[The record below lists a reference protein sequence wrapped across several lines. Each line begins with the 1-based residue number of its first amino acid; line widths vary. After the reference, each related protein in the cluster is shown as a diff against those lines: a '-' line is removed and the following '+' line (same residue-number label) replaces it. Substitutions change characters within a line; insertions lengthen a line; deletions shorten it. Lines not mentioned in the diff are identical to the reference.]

1 MSRNQWI
8 ALAVLVIAVVI
19 VLVVCACLGGFLLLV
34 LVSGPGTPP
43 ITTHEPVATQEPPT
57 IEATPPIA
65 STPTDTPTSTP
76 TLTHTPTQTASP
88 TATHTRSPTATHIPT
103 STLTPTSLPPAATA
117 TPAMTEARVTSVI
130 DGDTIEVALAGQ
142 TYRVRYIGIECAEP
156 GLYGSE
162 QATQENRHLVEG
174 KTVRL
179 EKDVSETDQYGRL
192 LRYVY
197 VGGIFVNAELIRRGV
212 ATAWT
217 YPPDVAYSD
226 LFVQLEREAREDG
239 RGLWA
244 APTPTMGS
252 TWNCSGNL
260 YNCSAFSSCA
270 QVMSY
275 WSACPGDPSRLD
287 GDHDGRPCESL
298 CR

>member
-8 ALAVLVIAVVI
+8 ALAVLGIAAVI
-19 VLVVCACLGGFLLLV
+19 VLVVCACLGGYLLSV
-34 LVSGPGTPP
+34 LVGGPGLPP
-43 ITTHEPVATQEPPT
+43 ITTDEPVATQEPPT
-57 IEATPPIA
+57 VLATPPIA
-65 STPTDTPTSTP
+65 STPTNTTTSTATP
-76 TLTHTPTQTASP
+76 SHTPTQTASP
-88 TATHTRSPTATHIPT
+88 TPTCTHSPTATHTPT
-103 STLTPTSLPPAATA
+103 STLTPTSLPPTATA
-117 TPAMTEARVTSVI
+117 TPAVTEARVTSVI
-130 DGDTIEVALAGQ
+130 DGDTIEVVLAGQ

-156 GLYGSE
+156 GLYGAE
-162 QATQENRHLVEG
+162 QATQQNRQLGEG

-179 EKDVSETDQYGRL
+179 EKDISETDQYGRL

-197 VGGIFVNAELIRRGV
+197 VGEIFVNAELVRRGV

-226 LFVQLEREAREDG
+226 LFVQLEREAREGG

-244 APTPTMGS
+244 EPSPTAGA

-260 YNCSAFSSCA
+260 YNCGAFSSCA

>member
-1 MSRNQWI
+1 MTENQRI
-8 ALAVLVIAVVI
+8 LLAAVGIPVVI
-19 VLVVCACLGGFLLLV
+19 VGVLCACLDGCLLLV
-34 LVSGPGTPP
+34 LVRGPATPQMA
-43 ITTHEPVATQEPPT
+43 THEPVASPERAT
-57 IEATPPIA
+57 IEATPHVAPR
-65 STPTDTPTSTP
+65 PTDTPTSTA

-88 TATHTRSPTATHIPT
+88 TATHTHTPTATHTAT
-103 STLTPTSLPPAATA
+103 STLTPTSLPPTATA
-117 TPAMTEARVTSVI
+117 TPAVTEARVTSVI
-130 DGDTIEVALAGQ
+130 DGDTIEVVLAGQ

-162 QATQENRHLVEG
+162 QATQENRQLVEG

-179 EKDVSETDQYGRL
+179 EKDISETDQYGRL

-197 VGGIFVNAELIRRGV
+197 VGDIFVNAELLRRGV

-217 YPPDVAYSD
+217 YPPDVAYSE
-226 LFVQLEREAREDG
+226 LFLQLEREAREDG
-239 RGLWA
+239 TGLWA

-260 YNCSAFSSCA
+260 YNCGAFSSCA

-275 WSACPGDPSRLD
+275 WSVCPGDPSRLD